1 MLARIRGQPR
11 ISVHTSLIEPIVFL
25 QETQGWVDSSIS
37 PSTAKLR
44 APAQIRG
51 IVAVTSKGGREK
63 SQIYSLDVTLKGTS
77 KIVSWK
83 YGSPEERIETFYM
96 QTEQI
101 SVDPSTEAS
110 GSNVHAVPFSLAIPS
125 DLPPTVDVEFG
136 CIDYAIIVSMKTDS
150 GGGVATQAEPVKV
163 RLVYDPILSAT
174 TNARSQSV
182 QQQWIDRLRYS
193 LSTSSGVATIAGCL
207 DLQLDIEHVAEGV
220 CLHSLN
226 VALTEHISF
235 LTSASAPKQDIRR
248 SWNLVERSLLDC
260 WPSATHDDASAS
272 QEMTLMDDKRG
283 ILEACQQSAELWSLP
298 LTLRLPSCEATRLTP
313 TIMHPKSHVRVT
325 HALLVQ
331 MHVSQRSDA
340 KRTVLE
346 TQLPLILRSIY
357 FSEPYSQLP
366 CYWCAINVK
375 HPYERDPLEN
385 KSNNA
390 GQRADHKPTTE
401 SIDSRERLASQ
412 WLTLTSEIQG
422 ASTRCTPSL
431 PPPPSFSS

>member
-1 MLARIRGQPR
+1 
-11 ISVHTSLIEPIVFL
+11 
-25 QETQGWVDSSIS
+25 
-37 PSTAKLR
+37 
-44 APAQIRG
+44 
-51 IVAVTSKGGREK
+51 
-63 SQIYSLDVTLKGTS
+63 
-77 KIVSWK
+77 
-83 YGSPEERIETFYM
+83 
-96 QTEQI
+96 
-101 SVDPSTEAS
+101 
-110 GSNVHAVPFSLAIPS
+110 
-125 DLPPTVDVEFG
+125 
-136 CIDYAIIVSMKTDS
+136 
-150 GGGVATQAEPVKV
+150 
-163 RLVYDPILSAT
+163 
-174 TNARSQSV
+174 
-182 QQQWIDRLRYS
+182 
-193 LSTSSGVATIAGCL
+193 
-207 DLQLDIEHVAEGV
+207 
-220 CLHSLN
+220 
-226 VALTEHISF
+226 
-235 LTSASAPKQDIRR
+235 
-248 SWNLVERSLLDC
+248 
-260 WPSATHDDASAS
+260 
-272 QEMTLMDDKRG
+272 MTLMDDKRG